1 MGGSCWRT
9 HLHSLGTVQTNRL
22 GVSHDESWQS
32 HRQMLIASLRCQ
44 KQRMA
49 FLIVQ
54 HDENTAPKHF
64 SKTLSEG
71 SPQSIDWEV
80 AQTELN

>member
-1 MGGSCWRT
+1 
-9 HLHSLGTVQTNRL
+9 
-22 GVSHDESWQS
+22 
-32 HRQMLIASLRCQ
+32 MLIASLRCQ

-71 SPQSIDWEV
+71 SPQSIDWVV
-80 AQTELN
+80 AQTELNESIQARTGSHRRTCCSPSLAAAAVL